1 MGDRRRQMGSCPR
14 ARGFPTIIKGLMPQ
28 TTRRQ
33 ALVAIAGASAASTAL
48 AAADDY
54 QPKAFTPEEF
64 ELLTAL
70 TETIIPE
77 TDTPGAAKAGVPR
90 MLDEDA
96 QGSRSLKMRLD
107 GVLKRFRKDKFLAQD
122 EAGRVALMTSYMNG
136 KGKCTAA
143 FRTIKDLTLDRYYAT
158 EAGLVEELGYQGG
171 TYLPSFPGCQH
182 PEHGAETQEE
192 PA

>member
-1 MGDRRRQMGSCPR
+1 
-14 ARGFPTIIKGLMPQ
+14 MPQ

-33 ALVAIAGASAASTAL
+33 ALVAIAGAGAAKTAL
-48 AAADDY
+48 AAAGDY
-54 QPKAFTPEEF
+54 QPKAFTPQEF

-77 TDTPGAAKAGVPR
+77 TDTPGAAKAGVPQ

-107 GVLKRFRKDKFLAQD
+107 GALKLFRRDRFLDQD
-122 EAGRVALMTSYMNG
+122 DAGRVALMTGYMNG
-136 KGKCTAA
+136 KGKRAAA
-143 FRTIKDLTLDRYYAT
+143 FETIKGLTIDRYYAT
-158 EAGLVEELGYQGG
+158 EAGLVEELGYQGA

-182 PEHGAETQEE
+182 PEHGKESA
-192 PA
+192 